1 MALSLKRAP
10 RFAPRELRAA
20 VVVDSLLL
28 LPDDQVVTVTI
39 RNISA
44 SGFMAYGAAD
54 LQPDTWFGVAIPGCG
69 IVRAQVR
76 WSEAGA
82 MGAQFDRRFDLEQL
96 EQCPVDEVGTIRF
109 LDARVRRKPCL
120 A

>member
-10 RFAPRELRAA
+10 RFAPREPRAA

-28 LPDDQVVTVTI
+28 LPDDQVATITI

-44 SGFMAYGAAD
+44 SGFMAYSAAD
-54 LQPDTWFGVAIPGCG
+54 LPPATWFGVAIPGCG

-82 MGAQFDRRFDLEQL
+82 MGAQFNRPFDLEQL
-96 EQCPVDEVGTIRF
+96 ERCSVEEVATIRF
-109 LDARVRRKPCL
+109 LEAHVRRKPCL